1 MVAGWDDGRENHGL
15 ALSRRSMRRWTAM
28 LAIGAL
34 LLAACGGANSAPVSS
49 TTTTTAPPTSTTVA
63 PTTTTTTEPPTT
75 TTTFAPRFSVAD
87 LFAFGSR
94 DPVITN
100 GPNLEGDW
108 QYTDPGGAVY
118 HNGSIHVFQNGFVGW
133 PARWSLVSAVTSA
146 GTSSAINPAPG
157 VGYWRSDDLGQT
169 WTEVSED
176 PVFDGTDLYYV
187 GRAALASSVL
197 VEDDGTWV
205 LYFYTWDS
213 AGWPASPAKIGR
225 ATAASPTGPWTADPQ
240 PVLFPGPAGSWDE
253 FAVLA
258 PSVVK
263 TETGYEM
270 FYAGRTRDTA
280 MIGRATSP
288 DGVTWTKYNDPATSE
303 DLFAFSDPVLTP
315 GDPREGNVWDQ
326 RNVMQPRV
334 VLSDEGYVML
344 YTVAN
349 TVSDPV
355 LITQKYGLAV
365 SDDGLTWRRSNG
377 EVINPSTIDT
387 AAFWFTELVFAQ
399 GTYFLFVEATTGSET
414 EVYLATHQGPLPV
427 DG

>member
-1 MVAGWDDGRENHGL
+1 MVVGRDECRENHGL

-49 TTTTTAPPTSTTVA
+49 TTTTPTAPPTSTTVA
-63 PTTTTTTEPPTT
+63 PTTTTTTTEPPTT

-100 GPNLEGDW
+100 GPNLEWDW

-118 HNGSIHVFQNGFVGW
+118 HDGSIHVFQNGFVGW
-133 PARWSLVSAVTSA
+133 PAPV
-146 GTSSAINPAPG
+146 G

-176 PVFDGTDLYYV
+176 PVFDGTDLDYV

-213 AGWPASPAKIGR
+213 AGWPAGQSKIGR
-225 ATAASPTGPWTADPQ
+225 ATAPTPTGPWTADPQ
-240 PVLFPGPAGSWDE
+240 PVLFPGPEGSWDD
-253 FAVLA
+253 FAVLS
-258 PSVVK
+258 PSVIK
-263 TETGYEM
+263 TEGGYEM
-270 FYAGRTRDTA
+270 YFAGRTRDTA
-280 MIGRATSP
+280 MIGRATSA
-288 DGVTWTKYNDPATSE
+288 DGISWTKHDDPATSD
-303 DLFAFSDPVLTP
+303 DLFADSDPVLTP

-334 VLSDEGYVML
+334 VLSDDGYVML

-349 TVSDPV
+349 TVTDPV

-365 SDDGLTWRRSNG
+365 SDDGLNWRRSNS

-387 AAFWFTELVFAQ
+387 AAFWYTELLLAED
-399 GTYFLFVEATTGSET
+399 TYFLFVEATRGAET
-414 EVYLATHQGPLPV
+414 EVYLATHQGPIEA
-427 DG
+427 GG

>member
-1 MVAGWDDGRENHGL
+1 
-15 ALSRRSMRRWTAM
+15 MRRWTAM

-34 LLAACGGANSAPVSS
+34 LLAACRGGNGTATSS

-63 PTTTTTTEPPTT
+63 PPTTTTTEPPTT

-87 LFAFGSR
+87 LFAFGSK

-100 GPNLEGDW
+100 GPNLERDR

-118 HNGSIHVFQNGFVGW
+118 HEGSIHVFPNGFVGW
-133 PARWSLVSAVTSA
+133 PARSSLVSAVTSA
-146 GTSSAINPAPG
+146 RTSSPNSPAPVG
-157 VGYWRSDDLGQT
+157 IGYWRSDDLGQT

-187 GRAALASSVL
+187 GKAALASSVL

-225 ATAASPTGPWTADPQ
+225 ATAASPTGPWTADLR
-240 PVLFPGPAGSWDE
+240 PVLSPGPGGSWDD
-253 FAVLA
+253 FAVWA
-258 PSVVK
+258 PSVIK
-263 TETGYEM
+263 TEGGYEM
-270 FYAGRTRDTA
+270 YFAGRTRDTA
-280 MIGRATSP
+280 MIGRATSS
-288 DGVTWTKYNDPATSE
+288 DGISWTKHDDPATS
-303 DLFAFSDPVLTP
+303 DVLFATSDPVLTP

-326 RNVMQPRV
+326 RHVMQPRV

-349 TVSDPV
+349 TVSDPI

-365 SDDGLTWRRSNG
+365 SDDGLNWRRSNG

-387 AAFWFTELVFAQ
+387 ETFWYTELLLAED
-399 GTYFLFVEATTGSET
+399 TYFLFVEATRGDET
-414 EVYLATHQGPLPV
+414 EVYLATHQGPIEA
-427 DG
+427 GG